1 MSDIET
7 MLDHC
12 GFDSAFQLI
21 KHHFTEE
28 ELMDLLNDF
37 LRRSENKSTTRAVVE
52 EIATEHYEFVDR
64 EQIKDDADDAAMQ
77 EWKDRRH
84 GDE

>member
-7 MLDHC
+7 MLNHC
-12 GFDSAFQLI
+12 GFDSAFEMI

-28 ELMDLLNDF
+28 EMMDLLNE
-37 LRRSENKSTTRAVVE
+37 LLTESKSTTRDTIE
-52 EIATEHYEFVDR
+52 EIATEHYEWVEW
-64 EQIKDDADDAAMQ
+64 EQIADDADHTAMQ